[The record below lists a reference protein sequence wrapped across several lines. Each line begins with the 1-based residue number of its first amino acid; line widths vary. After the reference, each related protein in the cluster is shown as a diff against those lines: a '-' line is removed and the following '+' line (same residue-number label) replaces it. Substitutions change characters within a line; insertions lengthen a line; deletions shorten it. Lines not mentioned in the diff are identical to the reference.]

1 MHTDHTETKIHRSRA
16 GRRTRIAVAFC
27 LWLAAPVFATGEP
40 ATTAGPDAAAEP
52 GAAGAG
58 QGTAVPID
66 RAGIQAAIAEAEAR
80 RKALFRPEVAI
91 PDAALREALAERWGV
106 EVYGV
111 RQATGGMMI
120 DFRFRVLD
128 AAKAEPLFDSR
139 NKPYLVKDGSDVK
152 LPVPMGAKVG
162 AFRPTNRGRNIVAD
176 KDYYMMFANPG
187 SYVLPGQKVS
197 VVIGDFR
204 VDGLALN

>member
-1 MHTDHTETKIHRSRA
+1 MHTDKTKRQTHRKRTGRRA
-16 GRRTRIAVAFC
+16 GIAVAVC
-27 LWLAAPVFATGEP
+27 VGLAAPAFATGDT
-40 ATTAGPDAAAEP
+40 ATAGPAVATVSAAAEP
-52 GAAGAG
+52 KQAAA
-58 QGTAVPID
+58 APID
-66 RAGIQAAIAEAEAR
+66 RERIQAAIAEAEAQ
-80 RKALFRPEVAI
+80 RKALLRPELAI
-91 PDAALREALAERWGV
+91 PDPALRQALAERWGV

-111 RQATGGMMI
+111 RRATAGLMI

-139 NKPYLVKDGSDVK
+139 NKPYLVRDGSDVK

-187 SYVLPGQKVS
+187 AYVLPGHKVS